1 MPLPTLNWKKLPRFD
16 LQLYGS
22 GSNVLGLLNA
32 INSLFST
39 GSYYDGSPRVIGTN
53 SAWDFRTEISGTTT
67 VAVYGRP
74 PTMTEMSQSVIF
86 AGSFAYTG
94 SKYPKLGSNT
104 GTFTPFPISSPIAAL
119 AEMTNSLLIGTAINA
134 GNYINWTSQSVFSS
148 GSNMPLNSSSSF
160 TGYLSMTKNITEIN
174 KTGSLKYL
182 YAWESQEA
190 IAIQLSFTSSA
201 SGVTNSGISLALA
214 GALID
219 TDTNNFYD
227 AHSDGRL
234 YGLIASGRE
243 TASQNFYNGGNGYF
257 GRSGGFPTVAGT
269 QITYAWGSPGI
280 FFRPNGF
287 SYISSSYPPYMD
299 GFSTNTANL
308 YPTMSVTQCLM
319 LDVSTI
325 VNSELSSSSGQTP
338 VFPIYMRW
346 VLSGDSPTFIAGRY
360 HGGPLREIKMI
371 RDLPSGLTYR
381 SASVDI
387 GHIFGSKD
395 SGSAVLGNSM
405 ILMS

>member
-53 SAWDFRTEISGTTT
+53 SAWDFRTEVSGTTT

-74 PTMTEMSQSVIF
+74 PRMTEMSQSVIF

-94 SKYPKLGSNT
+94 SKYPKLG
-104 GTFTPFPISSPIAAL
+104 GDFAFPGSVAAL

-160 TGYLSMTKNITEIN
+160 SGYYSMTKNITEIN

-201 SGVTNSGISLALA
+201 SAITNGGISLALA
-214 GALID
+214 GAI
-219 TDTNNFYD
+219 TDPESNDLYD

-234 YGLIASGRE
+234 YGLITSGAGTASG
-243 TASQNFYNGGNGYF
+243 NFYNLF
-257 GRSGGFPTVAGT
+257 GSFGSSP
-269 QITYAWGSPGI
+269 GSPFYVGSTGGR
-280 FFRPNGF
+280 FFKPNGF
-287 SYISSSYPPYMD
+287 SYISSSYPPYIE
-299 GFSTNTANL
+299 GFPTITF
-308 YPTMSVTQCLM
+308 PTMSSNPSTM
-319 LDVSTI
+319 FDITTI
-325 VNSELSSSSGQTP
+325 VDSGLSSSSGQTP

-346 VLSGDSPTFIAGRY
+346 TNYDGR
-360 HGGPLREIKMI
+360 GPVGMALDLVYTTRYYQGSLREIKMI
-371 RDLPSGLTYR
+371 RNLPSGLTYR
-381 SASVDI
+381 SASIDI

-405 ILMS
+405 ILMA

>member
-53 SAWDFRTEISGTTT
+53 SAWDFKTEISGTTT

-74 PTMTEMSQSVIF
+74 PRMTEMSQSVIF
-86 AGSFAYTG
+86 AGSFTYTG
-94 SKYPKLGSNT
+94 SKYPKLGAGFAFPSN
-104 GTFTPFPISSPIAAL
+104 IAAL
-119 AEMTNSLLIGTAINA
+119 AEMTNSLLIGTSINA
-134 GNYINWTSQSVFSS
+134 GNYINWTSQSVFNS

-160 TGYLSMTKNITEIN
+160 TGYHSMTRNITAIN
-174 KTGSLKYL
+174 NTGSLKYL

-201 SGVTNSGISLALA
+201 SGVTNGGISLALA
-214 GALID
+214 GAL
-219 TDTNNFYD
+219 TDPESNDFYD

-234 YGLIASGRE
+234 YGLITSGVGTASG
-243 TASQNFYNGGNGYF
+243 NFYNSGNGYF
-257 GRSGGFPTVAGT
+257 GNLFPTVGGT
-269 QITYAWGSPGI
+269 QLLYAWSTPGT

-287 SYISSSYPPYMD
+287 SYISSSYPQYMS
-299 GFSTNTANL
+299 GFSTVTSTFN
-308 YPTMSVTQCLM
+308 PTMSVLQCLM
-319 LDVSTI
+319 LDVNTI

-346 VLSGDSPTFIAGRY
+346 NVPDTYVSGRY
-360 HGGPLREIKMI
+360 YQGSLREIKMI
-371 RDLPSGLTYR
+371 RNLPSGLTYR
-381 SASVDI
+381 SASIDI
-387 GHIFGSKD
+387 GHIFGTRD

-405 ILMS
+405 ILMA

>member
-16 LQLYGS
+16 LQRYGS

-53 SAWDFRTEISGTTT
+53 SAWNFRTEVSGTTT

-94 SKYPKLGSNT
+94 SKYPKLGAD
-104 GTFTPFPISSPIAAL
+104 FVFPGSVAAQ

-134 GNYINWTSQSVFSS
+134 GNYINWTSQSVFNS

-160 TGYLSMTKNITEIN
+160 SGYHSMTRNITEIN
-174 KTGSLKYL
+174 RTGSLKYL

-214 GALID
+214 GAI
-219 TDTNNFYD
+219 TDPESNDLYD

-234 YGLIASGRE
+234 YGLITSGVGTASG
-243 TASQNFYNGGNGYF
+243 NFYNSGNGYF
-257 GRSGGFPTVAGT
+257 GNLFPTAGGN
-269 QITYAWGSPGI
+269 QVLYAWSTPGR
-280 FFRPNGF
+280 FFKPNGF
-287 SYISSSYPPYMD
+287 SYISSSYPPYIE
-299 GFSTNTANL
+299 GFPTITF
-308 YPTMSVTQCLM
+308 PTMSSIT
-319 LDVSTI
+319 STI
-325 VNSELSSSSGQTP
+325 LDFNTTVGSELSSSSNQTP
-338 VFPIYMRW
+338 VFPIYMKW
-346 VLSGDSPTFIAGRY
+346 GLGFNTSIDPVYQTRY
-360 HGGPLREIKMI
+360 YQGSLREIKMI
-371 RDLPSGLTYR
+371 RNLPSGLTYR
-381 SASVDI
+381 SASIDI

-405 ILMS
+405 ILMA

>member
-22 GSNVLGLLNA
+22 ASNVVGLLNA

-39 GSYYDGSPRVIGTN
+39 GSYYDGTSRVIGTD
-53 SAWDFRTEISGTTT
+53 SAWQFSPAISGSTT
-67 VAVYGRP
+67 VAVFGRP
-74 PTMTEMSQSVIF
+74 PRMTEMSQSVIF
-86 AGSFAYTG
+86 AGSFTYTG
-94 SKYPKLGSNT
+94 STYPKLGNN
-104 GTFTPFPISSPIAAL
+104 FPFPSNLSAQ
-119 AEMTNSLLIGTAINA
+119 AEMTNSLLIGNAINA
-134 GNYINWTSQSVFSS
+134 GDYINWTSQSVFRS

-160 TGYLSMTKNITEIN
+160 SGFSSITRNITTLSN
-174 KTGSLKYL
+174 TASLKYL

-201 SGVTNSGISLALA
+201 SVSTNNGTILALA
-214 GALID
+214 GAL
-219 TDTNNFYD
+219 TDPESDNLYD

-234 YGLIASGRE
+234 YGYITSGI
-243 TASQNFYNGGNGYF
+243 TTSSLNFYNSGNGYF
-257 GRSGGFPTVAGT
+257 GSLFTANVYQWP
-269 QITYAWGSPGI
+269 ITR
-280 FFRPNGF
+280 FFKPNGF
-287 SYISSSYPPYMD
+287 GYISSSYPQYMP
-299 GFSTNTANL
+299 GFSSVTSTFN
-308 YPTMSVTQCLM
+308 PTMSNATCFM
-319 LDVSTI
+319 LDVNTI

-338 VFPIYMRW
+338 VFPIYMTW
-346 VLSGDSPTFIAGRY
+346 NVPDTYVSGRY
-360 HGGPLREIKMI
+360 YQGSLREIKMI

-381 SASVDI
+381 SASIDI